1 MYINYKTVGGFEY
14 GTVMRSVRTGG
25 KVGKEDQIYLGRVI
39 DKEKGIFKSRE
50 RGIFVYSIGAN
61 AFAPV
66 PAEYIEPKLRHKT
79 KYPARPKLIVSFGDL
94 YLLDKYVR
102 KCGFADAVDATN
114 FRNKDTLHALL
125 AYYILSVHANCH
137 AEDWWN
143 LTYARILYPKAQMS
157 SQRVSDA
164 LADIGSEEAK
174 RGFFK
179 EYFRFLE
186 HRETSGGIKNFDG
199 MDDGILIDSS
209 GLPNALRLP
218 LTAVN
223 THNGVVSEEIRLIY
237 VVQQRTGLPLFFRY
251 VAGNVIDVS
260 TLTRTI
266 AELKANGIN
275 TKFAILDAGYYTG
288 KNADA
293 LLDAKVSFV
302 SRLKSNL
309 RIYKQAVKEH
319 LTNLEAKENLVRYN
333 KRLIYIK
340 CVPCGIGAKE
350 NRPAYAYICKDL
362 TMKNELQRH
371 LVERAEDESISCD
384 EIYDAMQGHGVFMLI
399 SSRRIS
405 KENILPLYYTRDQVE
420 KVFEL
425 CKQGAKILPVNVE
438 TEATFRG
445 HLMMTFMAAVLL
457 KMMSE
462 HLKGTSL
469 TTKSMFMILHE
480 QHAAIYD
487 DQLIT
492 TEPVRKM
499 NEAYK
504 AFGFTCPDSLPFNK
518 DDVDPILLGS

>member
-1 MYINYKTVGGFEY
+1 MHMYINFKTVGGIEY
-14 GTVMRSVRTGG
+14 ATAMKSVRIGS
-25 KVGKEDQIYLGRVI
+25 KVGKSDQLYLGRVI
-39 DKEKGIFKSRE
+39 DKGKNIYKSRE
-50 RGIFVYSIGAN
+50 RGIFAYN
-61 AFAPV
+61 LETNTFEPV
-66 PAEYIEPKLRHKT
+66 PTEYVEPKVKRKT
-79 KYPARPKLIVSFGDL
+79 KYPARPKLIISFGDL
-94 YLLDKYVR
+94 YLLDKYAR
-102 KCGFADAVDATN
+102 KCGFIDAIDGTN
-114 FRNKDTLHALL
+114 FRNKDTLHALFC
-125 AYYILSVHANCH
+125 YYILSAHANCH
-137 AEDWWN
+137 AEDWWE
-143 LTYARILYPKAQMS
+143 LTYAKILYPKAQMS

-164 LADIGSEEAK
+164 LADIGSEDAK

-179 EYFRFLE
+179 EYFCFLE
-186 HRETSGGIKNFDG
+186 RCETVGKGSSPDG

-209 GLPNALRLP
+209 GLPNAIHFP

-223 THNGVVSEEIRLIY
+223 THNGVVSEETRLIY

-293 LLDAKVSFV
+293 LLDAKISFI

-309 RIYKQAVKEH
+309 RIYKLTVEEH
-319 LTNLEAKENLVRYN
+319 LATLEAKENLVRYN
-333 KRLIYIK
+333 KRLVYIK
-340 CVPCGIGAKE
+340 CIPCMIGAKE
-350 NRPAYAYICKDL
+350 DRPAYAYLCKDL
-362 TMKNELQRH
+362 TMKHELERH

-384 EIYDAMQGHGVFMLI
+384 EIYVKMQVHGVFMLI

-425 CKQGAKILPVNVE
+425 CKQGAKILPVSVE

-445 HLMMTFMAAVLL
+445 HLMMTFMASVML
-457 KMMSE
+457 KMMSAK
-462 HLKGTSL
+462 LKGTSL
-469 TTKSMFMILHE
+469 TTEAVFMIMHE

-487 DQLIT
+487 NELIT

-504 AFGFTCPDSLPFNK
+504 AFGITCPETLPLN
-518 DDVDPILLGS
+518 S